1 MYFANF
7 INRIFRHPGI
17 LSIIA
22 LTIVV
27 VSTLRLL
34 HPDESNQAVT
44 LNAIREKGEITFITR
59 NNAHCYYIYQDQ
71 AMGFEYDLAKEF
83 AAFLG
88 VKLIIKS
95 RYDELDN
102 MIPALKKG
110 KGQVIAASLSA
121 SSYKHAGVVLSDGYM
136 TIQQH
141 IIAARDNPNVRKVSD
156 LQHKIIHV
164 KRGTPYFQRLE
175 KLKHDGMDFEIKT
188 VSDVQTE
195 ELIQQVARG
204 EIEITIADSN
214 IAMLNRRYYPQTV
227 VGAPINKKEYL
238 AWAVSP
244 ESKGLLKKINQ
255 FFKKIKADGTLDD
268 IYERYYAAVDL
279 FDYVDL
285 RAYHRRLES
294 RLPKYGPLIKA
305 AAEKY
310 DFDWRL
316 IAAQIYQESHFR
328 RWAKSRSG
336 AYGLMQLI
344 RKTAKSYGV
353 KNIFDP
359 EQNINAGVQHLNK
372 LYNTFH
378 KAEGADRLFIT
389 LAAYNIGQ
397 GHVRDAQRL
406 AQKIGLDPNKWSA
419 LSQALPMLEKHKYY
433 QHAKYGYCRG
443 SEPIQ
448 YVRQIMIYYDI
459 LKYQSLENTT
469 PMPPAEQVNL

>member
-1 MYFANF
+1 MYFANK
-7 INRIFRHPGI
+7 INRFFRNPGI

-22 LTIVV
+22 LSIVIIPSV
-27 VSTLRLL
+27 WFLT
-34 HPDESNQAVT
+34 PDESDFYVT
-44 LNAIREKGEITFITR
+44 LNTILEKGEITFITR

-71 AMGFEYDLAKEF
+71 KMGFEYDLAKEF

-95 RYDELDN
+95 RYDELGK
-102 MIPALKKG
+102 MIPALKKN
-110 KGQVIAASLSA
+110 KGQVIAASQSA
-121 SSYKHAGVVLSDGYM
+121 SSYKNAGVVLSDGYM
-136 TIQQH
+136 TIQQR
-141 IIAARDNPNVRKVSD
+141 IIVARDNHNVRKLTD
-156 LQHKIIHV
+156 LQNKIIHV
-164 KRGTPYFQRLE
+164 KRGTSYYQQLE

-188 VSDVQTE
+188 VRDIQTE
-195 ELIQQVARG
+195 DLIRQVARG

-214 IAMLNRRYYPQTV
+214 VAMLNRRYYPQTV

-255 FFKKIKADGTLDD
+255 FFKKIKEDGTLDE

-279 FDYVDL
+279 FDYVDI

-294 RLPKYGPLIKA
+294 RLPKYGPIIKA
-305 AAEKY
+305 AAEKHG
-310 DFDWRL
+310 FDWRL

-328 RWAKSRSG
+328 RWAKSRAG

-344 RKTAKSYGV
+344 RRTARSYGV

-359 EQNINAGVQHLNK
+359 EQNINAGVRHLKK
-372 LYNTFH
+372 LYRLFDH
-378 KAEGADRLFIT
+378 AEGADRLFIT

-406 AQKIGLDPNKWSA
+406 AEHIGLDPNKWSA
-419 LSQALPMLEKHKYY
+419 LSQTLPMLEKHKYY

-459 LKYQSLENTT
+459 LKYQSLEDTT
-469 PMPPAEQVNL
+469 TIPPGDQVNL